1 VTVTNSNLRT
11 QLYTEVLS
19 LLNSGGLTASDLH
32 NSSVTPSIGGFW
44 SGKREELPRVV
55 VKNIN
60 VASVK
65 TPRFNEGFD
74 TQVEAYS
81 EIRIFS
87 TVNKH
92 LDQLSDQIMS
102 LFRTQR
108 IVGVELVD
116 WAEDYDL
123 VTPNDNMVYG
133 KTLMLTFI
141 K

>member
-1 VTVTNSNLRT
+1 MTVTNSNLRT